1 MEYIGLCVLWIV
13 FGFLSMFIV
22 IWIEYLITKEISIS
36 FGDICWSILFSISG
50 PLFLIVGILY
60 LYDIHKDVE
69 IFNIKSGKIK
79 SKKKK

>member
-1 MEYIGLCVLWIV
+1 MEYTGLCVLWIV

-60 LYDIHKDVE
+60 LYDVHKDVE
-69 IFNIKSGKIK
+69 IFNIKMEK
-79 SKKKK
+79 